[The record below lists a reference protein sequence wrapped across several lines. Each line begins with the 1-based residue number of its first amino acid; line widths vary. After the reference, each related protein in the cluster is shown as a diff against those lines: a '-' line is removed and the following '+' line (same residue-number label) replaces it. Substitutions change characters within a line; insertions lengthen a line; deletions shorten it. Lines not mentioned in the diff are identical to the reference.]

1 MAGDLATVVDV
12 ARTRA
17 FVGRVAE
24 LASFESALT
33 GAAPCRV
40 LFVHGAGGL
49 GKTALLHQFRFRAR
63 EAGCA
68 VVRVDGQ
75 DVDCSPEGLRAAVR
89 SAHRVT
95 KRGAAD
101 RPGWVLLIDCY
112 ERLAALD
119 SWIRDSLIA
128 SLPADGIVVIAGR
141 EPPDAA
147 WRTDPGWRSVV
158 DCLPIGV
165 LDAVDSEQP
174 LAHAGVPEDRRRPLA
189 LIGRGHPLTLAMLAD
204 AAASG
209 DVPEDLSAAPDVVAA
224 LMVRLIDEAPDDDHA
239 LATALCAH
247 AWLTTQDLVDD
258 LLGREAPEV
267 WAWLETRPWVTRGT
281 YGIYPHDLVRDVLDA
296 DLRRRSPATYR
307 RVHRTVHEYAWV
319 ALRSSDER
327 ERRLWAHQ
335 KLFLHRHS
343 PLASSFW
350 TLRTRGAGVVVPG
363 RVEDHPAVLEML
375 ERLEGPDSAR
385 LQHGGWPNSPR
396 ISPWCPRPRVS
407 RRSRS
412 MPCTRPTRPCSTTI
426 RSCAR

>member
-1 MAGDLATVVDV
+1 MGVWAPNRASDTAP
-12 ARTRA
+12 ARRCCDGCRSRDCRGRRAHEA
-17 FVGRVAE
+17 FVGRAAE

-49 GKTALLHQFRFRAR
+49 GKTALLHQFRVRAR

-141 EPPDAA
+141 EPPDAP

-165 LDAVDSEQP
+165 LDAVDSEQL

-189 LIGRGHPLTLAMLAD
+189 RIGRGH
-204 AAASG
+204 
-209 DVPEDLSAAPDVVAA
+209 
-224 LMVRLIDEAPDDDHA
+224 
-239 LATALCAH
+239 
-247 AWLTTQDLVDD
+247 
-258 LLGREAPEV
+258 
-267 WAWLETRPWVTRGT
+267 
-281 YGIYPHDLVRDVLDA
+281 
-296 DLRRRSPATYR
+296 RR
-307 RVHRTVHEYAWV
+307 H
-319 ALRSSDER
+319 
-327 ERRLWAHQ
+327 RRLRGG
-335 KLFLHRHS
+335 HRE
-343 PLASSFW
+343 F
-350 TLRTRGAGVVVPG
+350 RTIFQRSVVGGWRSERIEGAGRRQRCDSTGAPPASTQTCSPTSSGKHPRCGPG
-363 RVEDHPAVLEML
+363 WRP
-375 ERLEGPDSAR
+375 G
-385 LQHGGWPNSPR
+385 HG
-396 ISPWCPRPRVS
+396 
-407 RRSRS
+407 
-412 MPCTRPTRPCSTTI
+412 
-426 RSCAR
+426 